1 MPDWILMPPPCP
13 GYSTRASNFLK
24 SSQILRKNHIYVTPT
39 DPRNSMATRVQNE
52 FAGPLFTWFY
62 HVLGG
67 LRPDEQ
73 EPGLKKFTLAP
84 QIPAKMESAGITHES
99 PYGTIVSRWRQK
111 DGQIAYDVTVPPNST
126 ARVILPKAKAE
137 EVRESNRPLD
147 KAAGVSSIR
156 QDNGFASFDLAAGNY
171 AFHWPVR

>member
-1 MPDWILMPPPCP
+1 MGSRC
-13 GYSTRASNFLK
+13 
-24 SSQILRKNHIYVTPT
+24 H
-39 DPRNSMATRVQNE
+39 
-52 FAGPLFTWFY
+52 AGLTGAPFPWFY

-67 LRPDEQ
+67 LRPDDDQ
-73 EPGLKKFTLAP
+73 PGLKKFTLAP
-84 QIPAKMESAGITHES
+84 QIPAKLESAGITHES

-137 EVRESNRPLD
+137 QVRVDETSLD

-156 QDNGFASFDLAAGNY
+156 QDNGLVSFDLAAGNY
-171 AFHWPVR
+171 VFHWPAR

>member
-1 MPDWILMPPPCP
+1 MNNTLTIHRDVHSLAVVIAAFKGNITLA
-13 GYSTRASNFLK
+13 ASGRLSGICGFDGFIDTFVRL
-24 SSQILRKNHIYVTPT
+24 QTPA
-39 DPRNSMATRVQNE
+39 SMAE
-52 FAGPLFTWFY
+52 FGPK
-62 HVLGG
+62 V
-67 LRPDEQ
+67 
-73 EPGLKKFTLAP
+73 A
-84 QIPAKMESAGITHES
+84 AAAGITHES
-99 PYGTIVSRWRQK
+99 PYGTVVSRWRQK

>member
-126 ARVILPKAKAE
+126 ARVILPKAKAD
-137 EVRESNRPLD
+137 EVRVDDASLG

-156 QDNGFASFDLAAGNY
+156 QDGGRVSFDLAAGTY
-171 AFHWPVR
+171 AFGWPAR